1 MNIICGILWEQCNPG
16 LKSIMK
22 GNKNYPTKLKKD
34 YLWLMKDKKNITVGL
49 YVKLNKSDILDQ
61 RIRGFINTRQG

>member
-1 MNIICGILWEQCNPG
+1 
-16 LKSIMK
+16 MK